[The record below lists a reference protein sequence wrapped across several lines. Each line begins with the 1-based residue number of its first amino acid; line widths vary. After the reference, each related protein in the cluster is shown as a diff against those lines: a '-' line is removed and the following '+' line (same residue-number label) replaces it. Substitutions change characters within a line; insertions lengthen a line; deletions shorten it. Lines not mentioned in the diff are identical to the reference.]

1 MRLKRFTVVQRAFH
15 LLLMLSF
22 LIQAL
27 TGFAA
32 LFFNTAWG
40 RGTAGVF
47 GGYEG
52 MIGLHKYV
60 GFFMIGLF
68 LVHVLYIIV
77 KIDWKRFPGS
87 LFGPDSLLPGPTD
100 VKQFF
105 QHVGWMIGVAKEPRF
120 DRWGYWEKFDYWA
133 VFWGMVVMGGTGL
146 ILAAPKTASLF
157 MPGWMFNVAL
167 WVHRIEAML
176 AVAHLFIIHFFIA
189 HLRRRS
195 FPMDRAMTQGDV
207 DLAHASQEKAAWV
220 ERLRSEGRLE
230 NMTRPDRSPA
240 VKAVSYVFGLS
251 MVVLGVYILI
261 VGITHAPY
269 ASW

>member
-1 MRLKRFTVVQRAFH
+1 MRLKRFTVAQRVFH

-22 LIQAL
+22 LFQAL

-52 MIGLHKYV
+52 LLHWHKNV

-68 LVHVLYIIV
+68 LVHVIYVLV

-87 LFGPDSLLPGPTD
+87 LFGPDSLMPRPTD
-100 VKQFF
+100 IKQFF
-105 QHVGWMIGVAKEPRF
+105 QHVGWMIGVAEEPRF

-133 VFWGMVVMGGTGL
+133 VFWGMVIIGGTGL
-146 ILAAPKTASLF
+146 ILAMPLAASRI

-195 FPMDRAMTQGDV
+195 FPMDLAMTQGDV
-207 DLAHASQEKAAWV
+207 DLTHANHEKAAWV

-230 NMTRPDRSPA
+230 SLTRADRPAA
-240 VKAVSYVFGLS
+240 VKVISYAFGLA
-251 MVVLGVYILI
+251 MVALGVYILI
-261 VGITHAPY
+261 IGITHAPY